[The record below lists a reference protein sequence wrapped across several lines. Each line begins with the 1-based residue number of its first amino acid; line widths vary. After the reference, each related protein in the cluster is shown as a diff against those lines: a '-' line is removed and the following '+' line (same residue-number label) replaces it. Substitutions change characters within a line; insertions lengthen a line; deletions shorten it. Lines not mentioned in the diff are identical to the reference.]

1 MQNIKHP
8 LLSDPTRQTMK
19 IMFSLL
25 TPITSQEELTLSTS
39 HLACPGPV
47 NRTNSRTIF
56 QWATSADA
64 TRHKRAMSRDQQVHS
79 DEGWVF
85 FPSMTPEEHLA
96 SATPRNQS
104 WK

>member
-1 MQNIKHP
+1 MKHP
-8 LLSDPTRQTMK
+8 LLSEPTRQTMK

-25 TPITSQEELTLSTS
+25 TLITSQEELTLSTS

-47 NRTNSRTIF
+47 NRTNSSTNF
-56 QWATSADA
+56 SGPQVLLPLDTNVQ
-64 TRHKRAMSRDQQVHS
+64 MSRNQQVHS

-85 FPSMTPEEHLA
+85 LPSMTPEEHLA
-96 SATPRNQS
+96 SATPRNRS